1 MELLA
6 AFYLGSACRLTFMR
20 ENWHV
25 VSIEHTEHGGV
36 QGEQDETPQ
45 TCAVC
50 DIAHGVVITWGRAM
64 MGQDAFR

>member
-1 MELLA
+1 
-6 AFYLGSACRLTFMR
+6 MR